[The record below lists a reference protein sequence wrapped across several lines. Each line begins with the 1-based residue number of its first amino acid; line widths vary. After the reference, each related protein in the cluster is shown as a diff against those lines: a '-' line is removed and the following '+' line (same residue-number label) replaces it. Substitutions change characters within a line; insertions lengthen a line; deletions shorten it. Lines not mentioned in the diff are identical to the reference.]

1 MDIFKQ
7 QRPIPAL
14 AIVFISLIVCLLFQ
28 TPVLMLF
35 GSDLSV
41 LDYWDL
47 ISMQVIGTLIVFGG
61 AICLSVKPM
70 CGKSR
75 FLFGNRPTRP
85 LLLLIAVLALF
96 VSQQLVAWASYV
108 NALVLER
115 LGLQSWLGADQ
126 MSIQM
131 ISKIIDFSSPV
142 RTVTTV
148 LVVGILPAVLEEAY
162 FRGLVQRGMSR
173 VVGYRS
179 SILPIL
185 LTSVLFS
192 LVHGE
197 MSAFLPRL
205 VLGIV
210 LGVIYARS
218 HNLIAC
224 IVAHA
229 FNNLLV
235 VVFLAFS
242 DQTYEMI
249 QSQPVQNPGPIG
261 PIISLG
267 ITFILLVFI
276 RLTST
281 HNSIEQL
288 YMRIKKSIEEKIDE

>member
-1 MDIFKQ
+1 MGIFKQ
-7 QRPIPAL
+7 QRPITAL
-14 AIVFISLIVCLLFQ
+14 AIVFISLIVCLIFQ

-41 LDYWDL
+41 LDYWEL
-47 ISMQVIGTLIVFGG
+47 ISVQVIGTLMVFGG

-96 VSQQLVAWASYV
+96 ASQQLVAWASYV

-131 ISKIIDFSSPV
+131 VSKIIDYSTPV

-197 MSAFLPRL
+197 ISAFLPRL

-235 VVFLAFS
+235 VVALAFS